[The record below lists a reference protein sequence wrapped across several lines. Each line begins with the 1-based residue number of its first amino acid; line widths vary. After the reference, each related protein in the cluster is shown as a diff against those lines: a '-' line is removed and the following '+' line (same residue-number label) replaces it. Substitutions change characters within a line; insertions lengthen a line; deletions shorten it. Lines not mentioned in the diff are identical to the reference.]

1 MTNLMNLTPELIGA
15 LNKLHSEHH
24 HDLLK
29 IKEHLTKI
37 VVEKPNRKGY
47 EHSYI
52 ATSDLLDI
60 VNPIISQVGLSLNTM
75 LQGDDVVTVLSHISG
90 GYFISRTYISQQREG
105 RDMDSIQFK
114 MSRFTQTR
122 RSMILGLLNI
132 DDGVLP
138 DEDGN
143 IAAGNYYGASRNE
156 IQVVKGEEMVENVKE
171 KLKEIMAKEKATTTK
186 KTK

>member
-1 MTNLMNLTPELIGA
+1 MTNLMNLTPELVGA
-15 LNKLHSEHH
+15 LNKLHQDHH
-24 HDLLK
+24 QDLLQ

-60 VNPIISQVGLSLNTM
+60 VNPIISKVELSLNTM
-75 LQGDDVVTVLSHISG
+75 LQGDDVVTVLSHPSG
-90 GYFISRTYISQQREG
+90 GYFISRTYISQPREG

-132 DDGVLP
+132 DDGVIS

-143 IAAGNYYGASRNE
+143 IAAGNYYGATRND
-156 IQVVKGEEMVENVKE
+156 IQATKGEELVEAVEKKIAKFVPVQSKE
-171 KLKEIMAKEKATTTK
+171 GK
-186 KTK
+186 K